1 MADGAPPFLVEVT
14 GVAGSGKS
22 TLARLLADGSADAR
36 IAGFIHARDPRHLAL
51 AVRTIP
57 RLVPILVRNVV
68 APPRLSWPDVKL
80 LAYVTGWHR
89 VVRGPDH
96 RHGMTIFDQ
105 GPLYALVRL
114 RAQARGVMRSAAFA
128 RWWDG
133 SLERWSREL
142 SAVVY
147 LDADDDVLLERIGGR
162 AQAHTTKGQPVETAR
177 AFLERY
183 RALFEETLGRLDRPG
198 GPEILRLDT
207 GASTA
212 DRIAAE
218 LAPVLAGR
226 RERRAVGSEDRR

>member
-1 MADGAPPFLVEVT
+1 MAVAAPFLVEVT

-22 TLARLLADGSADAR
+22 TLARLLADEAEDAR
-36 IAGFIHARDPRHLAL
+36 LAGFIQTRDPRHIAPAL
-51 AVRTIP
+51 RTVP
-57 RLVPILVRNVV
+57 RLVPILTRNVI

-89 VVRGPDH
+89 VVGREYRQGI
-96 RHGMTIFDQ
+96 TLFDQ

-114 RAQARGVMRSAAFA
+114 RAQARGVMGSAAFA

-142 SAVVY
+142 SLVVY
-147 LDADDDVLLERIGGR
+147 LDADDAVLLQRIGGR
-162 AQAHTTKGQPVETAR
+162 AQAHTTKGQPVDTAR
-177 AFLERY
+177 DFLARY
-183 RALFEETLGRLDRPG
+183 RALFEEVLGRLDRPG

-207 GASTA
+207 GASTP

-218 LAPVLAGR
+218 LAPLLADR
-226 RERRAVGSEDRR
+226 RGRRAVASEDRR